1 MNNRMIHFIGVALV
15 GMIGAFTGFAH
26 AAVEVGQITHLSG
39 LLTTKRAD
47 GSTRVFSVKS
57 QIQEGDTL
65 TTERDTYAR
74 IKFVDGSEVVL
85 RPSSQMQVQ
94 EFKFD
99 EAKPEKDNVLLSM
112 FKGGLRAVTG
122 LIGKRSRDAVNYKTA
137 TATVGIRGT
146 HFGMLIC
153 NNDCANIPRPAGMAA
168 PANGLHLDVTSG
180 AIKVTNT
187 AGTLDINSGG
197 FGFVA
202 QPIPGSPL
210 VKPEIAKPE
219 QVIKVTMPVSIAQD
233 VRVAAKD
240 CSVQ

>member
-1 MNNRMIHFIGVALV
+1 MNNKIINCVGVALV
-15 GMIGAFTGFAH
+15 GLIGAFAQTAQ
-26 AAVEVGQITHLSG
+26 AAGEVGQITHLSG
-39 LLTTKRAD
+39 LLTTKRTD

-57 QIQEGDTL
+57 QVQEGDTL

-122 LIGKRSRDAVNYKTA
+122 LIGKRNRDAVNYKTA

-146 HFGMLIC
+146 HFGLLIC

-180 AIKVTNT
+180 AIKVTNN
-187 AGTLDINSGG
+187 AGQALDINSGQ

-202 QPIPGSPL
+202 PNAAP
-210 VKPEIAKPE
+210 VIAPAA
-219 QVIKVTMPVSIAQD
+219 QVIKVTMPLTIAQD
-233 VRVAAKD
+233 VRAAAKD